1 MVREENCLW
10 TRMPRRTM
18 VNLNG
23 RSKVRE
29 KEWQSSECEFQVLG
43 SGRGWN
49 RTISS
54 FRSFLATSK
63 LHNETQTEVRPSTEK
78 SEKSGSKTASGH
90 GESWAD
96 FETTWNYQLKKK
108 KKERNYQLIRIST
121 FPQRKK
127 LSNRRITEE
136 TKILKS
142 SLFTLIVKVMYPKGL
157 INCAWWSKQLYIL
170 RKCHFSLSSL
180 RFPAYFLG

>member
-1 MVREENCLW
+1 MGQWVPWWYNKLLLFKWMVREENCLW

-78 SEKSGSKTASGH
+78 SGSKTASGH

-108 KKERNYQLIRIST
+108 RKKETINSSGLA
-121 FPQRKK
+121 
-127 LSNRRITEE
+127 LSHKEKN
-136 TKILKS
+136 
-142 SLFTLIVKVMYPKGL
+142 
-157 INCAWWSKQLYIL
+157 
-170 RKCHFSLSSL
+170 
-180 RFPAYFLG
+180 